1 MPYRDYDR
9 YVALKNSDGTINSM
23 PFISL
28 PANTSDKFE
37 FWRTESSRLDKIS
50 QKYYG
55 NPFYDFLILYANNS
69 YVSEFDIPEN
79 AILRIP
85 LPLDK
90 ARADYEAMINQFKE

>member
-9 YVALKNSDGTINSM
+9 YAALKNSDGTISPM

-37 FWRTESSRLDKIS
+37 YWRIESSRLDKMS

-55 NPFYDFLILYANNS
+55 NPFYDFLILYANS
-69 YVSEFDIPEN
+69 DYVSEFDIPEN
-79 AILRIP
+79 ALIRIP
-85 LPLDK
+85 FPLEK
-90 ARADYEAMINQFKE
+90 ARADYEAILNQFKQ

>member
-9 YVALKNSDGTINSM
+9 YAVLKNNDGTINSM

-79 AILRIP
+79 ALIRIP
-85 LPLDK
+85 FPLEK
-90 ARADYEAMINQFKE
+90 ARADYEAILNQFK